1 MILVTGGSGFL
12 GQFILQYLRRF
23 GKVKTLARSH
33 GDYLCDLSE
42 TIPELNHVF
51 DLVVH
56 SAGMAHKT
64 PRSVGEGELFHS
76 VNVIGTLRLLEALE
90 NVGIPRRFVF
100 ISSVAVYGLSN
111 GTFINESSELS
122 AKDPYGLSKIQAEN
136 LVNDWCMKHGVICT
150 IFRLPLIA
158 GQNPPGNLGAM
169 IKGIRKGYY
178 FNIAGGSA
186 KKSMVL
192 ANDVA
197 NYLLKASE
205 IGGTFN
211 LTDGYHPSFFEL
223 SENISR
229 QLGKKRPKNLPLWLA
244 KVLALVGDLFGA
256 KAPLSSD
263 KLRKISSDLTFDD
276 SKAREAFGWDPTP
289 VLEGIAISDKN

>member
-244 KVLALVGDLFGA
+244 KGLALTGDIFGE
-256 KAPLSSD
+256 KAPLNSA
-263 KLRKISSDLTFDD
+263 KLHKITSDLTFDD
-276 SKAREAFGWDPTP
+276 SKAREAFGWHPTP
-289 VLEGIAISDKN
+289 VLEGFKISNKN

>member
-12 GQFILQYLRRF
+12 GQFILQDLRRF
-23 GKVKTLARSH
+23 GKVKTLSRSH

-122 AKDPYGLSKIQAEN
+122 AKDPYGHSKIQAEN

-150 IFRLPLIA
+150 ILRLPLIA

-169 IKGIRKGYY
+169 INGLKKGFY
-178 FNIAGGSA
+178 FNIAGGKA
-186 KKSMVL
+186 RKSMVL
-192 ANDVA
+192 ASDVA
-197 NYLLKASE
+197 KYILKASE
-205 IGGTFN
+205 VGGAYN
-211 LTDGYHPSFFEL
+211 LTDGSHPSFLEL
-223 SENISR
+223 SSSISN
-229 QLGKKRPKNLPLWLA
+229 QLGKGSPTNIPFWLA
-244 KVLALVGDLFGA
+244 KLFAVVGDFMG
-256 KAPLSSD
+256 KYAPFNTV
-263 KLRKISSDLTFDD
+263 KLNKITSTLTFDD
-276 SKAREAFGWDPTP
+276 SKARTAFGWDPTP
-289 VLEGIAISDKN
+289 VLDGFKIFEKN